1 MRTSTQKKSVK
12 LREGAKVL
20 QWQRILVC
28 ILCLVL
34 VVVFAIGYYI
44 SDQRTRAT
52 GLAQD
57 LYYATTTYL
66 MDCGVN
72 GKKVKYDGGDAEHYY
87 ITNPDTLKDQM
98 SQPIDGE
105 FTALITK
112 AKGEVVG
119 VECVKK
125 TVIAGYVLEST
136 GVFPSGS
143 GSSGARWYRQV
154 DVQIM
159 PEEPIN

>member
-1 MRTSTQKKSVK
+1 MRTTTKGKGVK

-20 QWQRILVC
+20 QWQRVLVC
-28 ILCLVL
+28 VLCLVL
-34 VVVFAIGYYI
+34 VVVFAVGYYI

-57 LYYATTTYL
+57 IYYATTTYL
-66 MDCGVN
+66 MDCGVS

-87 ITNPDTLKDQM
+87 ITNPDTLEGHM
-98 SQPIDGE
+98 SKPIEGE
-105 FTALITK
+105 FTAFITRDK
-112 AKGEVVG
+112 REVVS
-119 VECVKK
+119 VKCVKK

-143 GSSGARWYRQV
+143 GASGARWYRQV
-154 DVQIM
+154 DVNAK
-159 PEEPIN
+159 PEAPII